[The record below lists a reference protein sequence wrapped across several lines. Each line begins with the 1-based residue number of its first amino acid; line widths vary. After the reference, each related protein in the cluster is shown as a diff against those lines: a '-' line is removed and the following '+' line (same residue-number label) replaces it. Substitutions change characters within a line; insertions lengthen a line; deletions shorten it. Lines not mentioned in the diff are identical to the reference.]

1 IMNVFDATNGSSW
14 RLAEFVESSAMSFD
28 DFVASA
34 QDVPDLGA
42 ALNDLTL
49 ENVPGRV
56 YLNALHIERRNDR
69 WHLHIGRD
77 EWDSIERQDLEPML
91 YL

>member
-1 IMNVFDATNGSSW
+1 
-14 RLAEFVESSAMSFD
+14 
-28 DFVASA
+28 
-34 QDVPDLGA
+34 

-91 YL
+91 YLYAENEGHLEPPVRTSII